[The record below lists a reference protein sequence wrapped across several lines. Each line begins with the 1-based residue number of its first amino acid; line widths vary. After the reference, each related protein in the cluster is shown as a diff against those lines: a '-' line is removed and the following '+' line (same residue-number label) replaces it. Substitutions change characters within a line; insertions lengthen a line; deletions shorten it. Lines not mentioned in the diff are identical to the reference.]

1 MLTKRAVNW
10 EKLGSDL
17 PPADVL
23 DNVVSVQYQ
32 SADTSPYLQK
42 MPSRQEIEERM
53 WPKRQQTFHTSE
65 KVDIPPSVAKWAL
78 RLALIGLIP
87 ILAIAASGVSSLI
100 GKRKKKKQTEK
111 NQEQRAQ

>member
-1 MLTKRAVNW
+1 MPTKRAVNW
-10 EKLGSDL
+10 EKLGSDP

-32 SADTSPYLQK
+32 AADTSPYSK

-53 WPKRQQTFHTSE
+53 WPRRRQTFYTSE
-65 KVDIPPSVAKWAL
+65 EVDIPPSVAKWAL

-100 GKRKKKKQTEK
+100 GKRKKKKQTEE
-111 NQEQRAQ
+111 NQ